1 MIRYEVDAI
10 LLQSTVFCSKQR
22 LGAVPTNKDS
32 MSTQITQS
40 SPSRRARVQV
50 CLKDV
55 KSNSPNIY
63 SKVFPGNWI
72 HEANNLFDYQ
82 QFITTLN

>member
-1 MIRYEVDAI
+1 M
-10 LLQSTVFCSKQR
+10 QSSSNPLYSVASR

-72 HEANNLFDYQ
+72 HEANNPFDYQ